1 MFLAFIALIM
11 HQAFENKMRD
21 NLFLHKFTVSSLLD
35 ECKKFSVIMLQDGF
49 ECNTEIPLTTIAI
62 FELLCP
68 GLLTQYGVKAGDVS
82 NKIKQLQ
89 KTV

>member
-1 MFLAFIALIM
+1 LIT
-11 HQAFENKMRD
+11 R
-21 NLFLHKFTVSSLLD
+21 
-35 ECKKFSVIMLQDGF
+35 
-49 ECNTEIPLTTIAI
+49 AI

-68 GLLTQYGVKAGDVS
+68 GLLTQYGVKVGDVS